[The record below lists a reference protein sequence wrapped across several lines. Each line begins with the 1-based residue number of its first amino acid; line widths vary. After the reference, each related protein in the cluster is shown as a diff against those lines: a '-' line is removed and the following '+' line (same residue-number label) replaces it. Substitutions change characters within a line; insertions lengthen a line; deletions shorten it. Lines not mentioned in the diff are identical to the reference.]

1 MTNKLTLTESMSQL
15 QQKLHDIEQ
24 HTVNEGKPWS
34 LGAWTLDKLEKVYG
48 KLTGK
53 AAEEALVKE
62 LGEKVTITNEKGQVQ
77 NWILRIDD
85 TGAKYHLE
93 GKDARISPEDMKARK
108 ASEPRNDPS
117 IPPEITEPHPT
128 LLGPDGKPLQV
139 PAKPKPAIT
148 NPVVKAIAD
157 EPISTD
163 VPEITNMGSLYQY
176 FKEQKPA
183 ELKKLEQNPTANK
196 GFWKAVSGKAKSNKG
211 KIAIAGL
218 LLLLYFWAS
227 PDKTKEKATSSTAN
241 AGAKTSEDGSAPV
254 GTVIPADEIPWKWVM
269 TGSNDPDVLDKAKL
283 NKTSDEIKNVKDQYD
298 RLKSEAVTKNVNGQW
313 QTSRNAV
320 PAGGKTSARLEQLA
334 KMDPEKRKELAKAE
348 NTLTYNSVE
357 LYRPGEDGPKLPVVP
372 PVVTNDENEEPAQR
386 EPEIA
391 LPKKKKKDPK
401 VLPTV
406 KW

>member
-15 QQKLHDIEQ
+15 RQKLHNIEQ
-24 HTVNEGKPWS
+24 HTVNEG
-34 LGAWTLDKLEKVYG
+34 LGKWALGQLEKVYG

-93 GKDARISPEDMKARK
+93 GKDARISPEDMKSRK
-108 ASEPRNDPS
+108 ASEPRKDPS
-117 IPPEITEPHPT
+117 IPPEVTEPHPT

-148 NPVVKAIAD
+148 DPVVKAIAD
-157 EPISTD
+157 VPISTD

-196 GFWKAVSGKAKSNKG
+196 GFWKAVSEKAKNNKG

-227 PDKTKEKATSSTAN
+227 PDKTKEKATNSTAN
-241 AGAKTSEDGSAPV
+241 AGAKTSEDGSAPI
-254 GTVIPADEIPWKWVM
+254 GTTIPGDEMNWLYINAGNLSGQSITK
-269 TGSNDPDVLDKAKL
+269 G
-283 NKTSDEIKNVKDQYD
+283 KDGVW
-298 RLKSEAVTKNVNGQW
+298 KSEKGREAV
-313 QTSRNAV
+313 
-320 PAGGKTSARLEQLA
+320 
-334 KMDPEKRKELAKAE
+334 DPEVIKKIEEIAKQSPAVRKQNLA
-348 NTLTYNSVE
+348 NQNRFSVE
-357 LYRPGEDGPKLPVVP
+357 LWPTGPASGGGNPDIATSQSAPV
-372 PVVTNDENEEPAQR
+372 
-386 EPEIA
+386 
-391 LPKKKKKDPK
+391 
-401 VLPTV
+401 PTTT
-406 KW
+406 WGTR